1 VRTNLGHKLPVSCE
15 EISVLGR
22 QSRGRTPP
30 GRSSPMSISRRSRG
44 GAQKRSGNL
53 SSGTL
58 ERCPERNMPMTA
70 LVLLMALS
78 TSVAFA
84 LGFVLG
90 WIYQIRGDELER
102 RDGFPLPPTARI
114 PQP

>member
-1 VRTNLGHKLPVSCE
+1 VTDAAGQKLAYVDFE
-15 EISVLGR
+15 EE
-22 QSRGRTPP
+22 P
-30 GRSSPMSISRRSRG
+30 GRR
-44 GAQKRSGNL
+44 AKRSGNL

-90 WIYQIRGDELER
+90 WIYQIRGD
-102 RDGFPLPPTARI
+102 GFPLPPTARI